1 MTINA
6 THDPSLKSW
15 VVSANQP
22 GTDFPIQNLPHGVFS
37 REGEATR
44 GGVAIGDQILDVKA
58 ALVAGLLEG
67 EAAQAAGE
75 PDLRRLMATEAGAVA
90 TLRARIQ
97 ALLVAGAAEQAR
109 VELCLVPMA
118 QAQLHMPT
126 RPGAFTDYMTSAPHI
141 AAARPARAEGKLPP
155 CFWTLPIA
163 YNSRASSVVVSGR
176 PLERPHGQYRGAEGA
191 EFGPTRALDYELE
204 FACFISQPNALGAPI
219 RLAEARR
226 HIFGYCILNDWSA
239 RDVQYWESVLGPFQG
254 KAFRSTISPWVV
266 TAEALAP
273 FRQAMP
279 ARPADAPLAPPHLI
293 DAGNEVDG
301 GLSIRFFAH
310 LLTPQ
315 MRSKGATAA
324 VLTDTWFSAGSW
336 SFEQMITHHAIGGCN
351 LETGDLISS
360 GTLSGEE
367 LSSAACLVEITGGRV
382 PVELP
387 NGERRLWLEDGDELV
402 MTARAEREG
411 FVSIGFGA
419 CAGLVVP
426 AVNFAP

>member
-15 VVSANQP
+15 VASANLP

-37 REGEATR
+37 REGEPPR
-44 GGVAIGDQILDVKA
+44 GGVAIGDQILDIQA
-58 ALVAGLLEG
+58 AFAAGLLAG
-67 EAAQAAGE
+67 EAALAAAA
-75 PDLRRLMATEAGAVA
+75 PDLRGLMALDAAAVSALRKQVQGLLA
-90 TLRARIQ
+90 TDAVQQ
-97 ALLVAGAAEQAR
+97 AQVAACLL
-109 VELCLVPMA
+109 PMA

-126 RPGAFTDYMTSAPHI
+126 KPGAFTDYMTSAPHI
-141 AAARPARAEGKLPP
+141 AAARPARAEGKLPS

-163 YNSRASSVVVSGR
+163 YNSRASSVVASGR

-204 FACFISQPNALGAPI
+204 FACFISEPNPLGAPI
-219 RLAEARR
+219 RLADARR

-279 ARPADAPLAPPHLI
+279 ARPADAPMAPPHLV
-293 DAGNEVDG
+293 DAGNEADG
-301 GLSIRFFAH
+301 GLAIRFFAH
-310 LLTPQ
+310 LRTPQ
-315 MRSKGATAA
+315 MRSDGSPPA
-324 VLTDTWFSAGSW
+324 VLTDTWFSASSW

-360 GTLSGEE
+360 GTLSGEA

-382 PVELP
+382 AVELP
-387 NGERRLWLEDGDELV
+387 NGERRLWLEDGDELL
-402 MTARAEREG
+402 MTARAERDG
-411 FVSIGFGA
+411 YVPIGFGS

-426 AVNFAP
+426 ALNLIP